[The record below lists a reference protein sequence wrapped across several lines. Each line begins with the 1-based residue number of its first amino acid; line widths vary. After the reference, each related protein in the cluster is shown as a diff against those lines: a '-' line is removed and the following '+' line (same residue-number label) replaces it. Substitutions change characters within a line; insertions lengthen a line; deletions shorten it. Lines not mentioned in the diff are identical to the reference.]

1 MYTNERHDPI
11 DYASV
16 PVRRALRLVT
26 GYRGVYG
33 YLDALAML
41 HDAHGQWHLARQ
53 YRLCADRIETM
64 RATRAGL
71 IEMEYRAAAAAE

>member
-1 MYTNERHDPI
+1 MYTNERHDPV
-11 DYASV
+11 DYAGVSV
-16 PVRRALRLVT
+16 RSALRLVT

-41 HDAHGQWHLARQ
+41 HDAHGHWALARQ
-53 YRLCADRIETM
+53 YRLAAERIETM
-64 RATRAGL
+64 HSTMRGL